1 MRAFL
6 RSSDG
11 CFQLKPQT
19 TTIGRHEGS
28 DIVLKFAVE
37 DHHAALNF
45 DGWENGFVLQ
55 DLNSP
60 QGTFVNGCQVQN
72 AAVRVS
78 PGDILHFGAQGASFE
93 LVVDEVP
100 QTSYPPVK
108 RRIAWAGQLQVPADP
123 QHCPAVS
130 PAHLPLLQSQHRPST
145 WSSWA
150 PAAASPVPHPPLQ
163 KRPLSAWTRSAT
175 ASSPPDPF
183 SRPPAERPAWTTIS
197 GNDPST
203 GAGAPFL
210 RIHSVDCLLQEK
222 DEKLLR
228 LEKEISRL
236 SGFEAESKQK
246 DSVIRSL
253 QDKIAEMAKTMAQ
266 AAARSDVELTQKLLT
281 FDREIRAKTE
291 EIKTLKEQI
300 SDLQKDSSEIF
311 SHSLYER
318 DLEIGSLRKESEK
331 LKRDHALTTGLVTSL
346 QREIAV
352 KEQKIQ
358 QLKQDVEKIKKANRE
373 KDNQLAVVSAK
384 VSTPVTC
391 SVSDGLIHGL
401 AWNMNSSFLG
411 LLQRIGELECDLKG
425 LQGEVQKYRI
435 EQETIQ
441 SKLSEKAKAEEEL
454 KNACERKSLQL
465 QEMGRRER
473 LLKSDVDRA
482 KVQLASFK
490 TQVVQVCL
498 PQAAGE
504 AGKALS
510 IQQVL
515 EKVRQICE
523 ENQQSQERE
532 KRLQEEISA
541 RLSKEKEVSENVT
554 VFKESVRELQAFL
567 GTSFCS
573 DSLRRELCKFEA
585 VLVDPLVSDVQAAV
599 VEIAR
604 VALLWLEGAEQL
616 LASAGL
622 DLPTSGKGPI
632 RGNPGVTGCSAAGAP
647 ERAASEIRARPT
659 DKNQSNH
666 TGKGGG
672 EKRGTH
678 LFFSSKR
685 MQSTSK
691 LPCKPLEHVGQ
702 LRGCPVLALAKL
714 LAVNSQI
721 MKSAAEKE
729 KDRCEKYMG
738 EEKKMVQVLE
748 SRLRSMTEV
757 CDVQGDV
764 WWFYL
769 GGQLSSTSATLSL
782 SLLKGK
788 GGENTMQRAQ
798 GLFFPPTNTCGCIFP
813 ERKVGPCKWGLF
825 SSTGLFLL
833 QVMEMKS
840 KEQEVTDLKLR
851 EALCN
856 LEETMA
862 REMMLKQQVLRQDE
876 QLKIVQEESEVLK
889 QKVQEEIAGY
899 KEQIKQHARTIVA
912 LEDSLLEAEQQQK
925 MLEKENITLLEKIE
939 GSVKSAQGAVSVARL
954 FLVNFREELAAAQSV
969 LLTKEAAIARL
980 TKELSE
986 TQARMSDMRGEL
998 SEKQK
1003 AELEWSLV
1011 QVKSQERDLNTLREK
1026 LSEMSKLV
1034 AQKDQELKAAAAELR
1049 QAQEDCKALQA
1060 ASREKAQEPETLPQA
1075 RVTPAMVE
1083 VASETMC
1090 FEFQEPALDL
1100 AELGAKC
1107 RGLRH
1112 EETIQRQKEGL
1123 VELRERIK
1131 LLEKMQS
1138 STRFSHGAEGKVEAV
1153 SHRMRRWV
1161 SSVSLSLSLQCL
1173 GRFPDRCS
1181 HVTAHETASLEVL
1194 EALDL
1199 GERMYLD
1206 LICALGRLM
1215 NMEELAGMQSA
1226 QHLPQEEREKVGQQR
1241 RKDFEL
1247 LYEKISK
1254 LKSRLEKKEELLK
1267 DYEAQ
1272 IKELRLNQ
1280 EALQMCQEEVLKLED
1295 EVYREAEEKALL
1307 REALERTQVQL
1318 GQEKRLNRVVK
1329 QRKVRG
1335 AR

>member
-28 DIVLKFAVE
+28 DIVLKFAGVE
-37 DHHAALNF
+37 DHHAALEF
-45 DGWENGFVLQ
+45 AGWENGFVLQ

-130 PAHLPLLQSQHRPST
+130 PAHLPLLQSQHRPGT

-175 ASSPPDPF
+175 TSSPPDAF

-197 GNDPST
+197 GNDPSS

-236 SGFEAESKQK
+236 SGFEAEKQK
-246 DSVIRSL
+246 DTVIRSL

-300 SDLQKDSSEIF
+300 SGLQKDSSEIF

-384 VSTPVTC
+384 CSRLKEEMKRELGERDVTPY
-391 SVSDGLIHGL
+391 
-401 AWNMNSSFLG
+401 
-411 LLQRIGELECDLKG
+411 QKRIGELECDLKG

-441 SKLSEKAKAEEEL
+441 SKLSEKVKAEEEL
-454 KNACERKSLQL
+454 KNVCERKSLQL

-504 AGKALS
+504 AGKALT

-515 EKVRQICE
+515 EKVRQIYE

-532 KRLQEEISA
+532 KRLQEEICS
-541 RLSKEKEVSENVT
+541 RLSKEKEVSENVE

-585 VLVDPLVSDVQAAV
+585 VLVDPLVLDVQAAV
-599 VEIAR
+599 VEITR
-604 VALLWLEGAEQL
+604 VALSWLEGAEQL

-622 DLPTSGKGPI
+622 DLPTSGKGLTACL
-632 RGNPGVTGCSAAGAP
+632 RRLLENNQETTQRNKMLQAQL
-647 ERAASEIRARPT
+647 EEIRESQDALLQERLKEQKVKYEQ
-659 DKNQSNH
+659 DLQIKINQIVL
-666 TGKGGG
+666 
-672 EKRGTH
+672 EKEEE
-678 LFFSSKR
+678 K
-685 MQSTSK
+685 K
-691 LPCKPLEHVGQ
+691 E
-702 LRGCPVLALAKL
+702 
-714 LAVNSQI
+714 I
-721 MKSAAEKE
+721 MKSAAAKE

-738 EEKKMVQVLE
+738 EEKKMVRDLE
-748 SRLRSMTEV
+748 SHLRSMTE
-757 CDVQGDV
+757 
-764 WWFYL
+764 
-769 GGQLSSTSATLSL
+769 
-782 SLLKGK
+782 
-788 GGENTMQRAQ
+788 
-798 GLFFPPTNTCGCIFP
+798 
-813 ERKVGPCKWGLF
+813 
-825 SSTGLFLL
+825 
-833 QVMEMKS
+833 VMEMKS

-851 EALCN
+851 EALRN
-856 LEETMA
+856 LEETTA

-876 QLKIVQEESEVLK
+876 QLKIVQQESEVLK

-939 GSVKSAQGAVSVARL
+939 GLQGDACRATSGASQEASCTEESHRCVL
-954 FLVNFREELAAAQSV
+954 EELAAAQSV
-969 LLTKEAAIARL
+969 LLAKEAAIARL

-1060 ASREKAQEPETLPQA
+1060 ASREMAQEPEALPQA

-1083 VASETMC
+1083 EASQT
-1090 FEFQEPALDL
+1090 EPALDL

-1112 EETIQRQKEGL
+1112 EETIQHQKEGL

-1131 LLEKMQS
+1131 LLEKMRS
-1138 STRFSHGAEGKVEAV
+1138 STVMSKAAQSLIVQQTDLPEKRAQKAGLEKEAAPLLGAKMKC
-1153 SHRMRRWV
+1153 SK
-1161 SSVSLSLSLQCL
+1161 CL
-1173 GRFPDRCS
+1173 GRFPDGCS

-1199 GERMYLD
+1199 RERMYLD

-1215 NMEELAGMQSA
+1215 NMEELAGMQSV

-1272 IKELRLNQ
+1272 IEELRLNQ
-1280 EALQMCQEEVLKLED
+1280 ESLQMCQEEVLKLED
-1295 EVYREAEEKALL
+1295 EAYREAEEKALL

-1318 GQEKRLNRVVK
+1318 EQEKRLNRVVK
-1329 QRKVRG
+1329 QRKSLEEDKEKRKEKVPPGCAHSFRG
-1335 AR
+1335 RGGKPGPQPLVPAKLKTKECPAEPSEVTGGT

>member
-28 DIVLKFAVE
+28 DIVLKSAGVE

-384 VSTPVTC
+384 
-391 SVSDGLIHGL
+391 
-401 AWNMNSSFLG
+401 
-411 LLQRIGELECDLKG
+411 RIGELECDLKG

-622 DLPTSGKGPI
+622 DLPTSGKGLTACLK
-632 RGNPGVTGCSAAGAP
+632 RLLENNQETTQRNKMLQAQLEEFRESQDALLQ
-647 ERAASEIRARPT
+647 ERLKEQQVKYEQDLQI
-659 DKNQSNH
+659 KINQIIL
-666 TGKGGG
+666 
-672 EKRGTH
+672 EKEEE
-678 LFFSSKR
+678 K
-685 MQSTSK
+685 K
-691 LPCKPLEHVGQ
+691 E
-702 LRGCPVLALAKL
+702 
-714 LAVNSQI
+714 I

-738 EEKKMVQVLE
+738 EEKKMVQDLE
-748 SRLRSMTEV
+748 SRLRSMTE
-757 CDVQGDV
+757 
-764 WWFYL
+764 
-769 GGQLSSTSATLSL
+769 
-782 SLLKGK
+782 
-788 GGENTMQRAQ
+788 
-798 GLFFPPTNTCGCIFP
+798 
-813 ERKVGPCKWGLF
+813 
-825 SSTGLFLL
+825 
-833 QVMEMKS
+833 VMEMKS

-851 EALCN
+851 EALRN
-856 LEETMA
+856 LEETTA

-939 GSVKSAQGAVSVARL
+939 GLQSDACRVTSGASQEASCTEESHRCVL
-954 FLVNFREELAAAQSV
+954 EELAAAQSV

-1083 VASETMC
+1083 VASET
-1090 FEFQEPALDL
+1090 EPALDL

-1138 STRFSHGAEGKVEAV
+1138 SIVMSKAAQSLIVQQTDLPEKRAQKAGLEKEAAPLSGAKTKC
-1153 SHRMRRWV
+1153 SK
-1161 SSVSLSLSLQCL
+1161 CL

-1329 QRKVRG
+1329 QRKSLDKEKRKEKVPPGCAHSSRG
-1335 AR
+1335 RGGKPGPQPLVPAKLKTKECPAEPSEVTGGT

>member
-28 DIVLKFAVE
+28 DIVLKSAGVG
-37 DHHAALNF
+37 DHHAALEF
-45 DGWENGFVLQ
+45 AGWENGFVLQ

-93 LVVDEVP
+93 LVVDGVP

-108 RRIAWAGQLQVPADP
+108 HRTAWAGQLQVAADP
-123 QHCPAVS
+123 QRCPAVS
-130 PAHLPLLQSQHRPST
+130 PAHLPLLQSQHRPGT

-150 PAAASPVPHPPLQ
+150 PAVASPVPHPPLQ

-175 ASSPPDPF
+175 ASSPPDAF
-183 SRPPAERPAWTTIS
+183 SWPPTERPAWTTTS
-197 GNDPST
+197 GNDPSS

-222 DEKLLR
+222 DEKLLG

-246 DSVIRSL
+246 DTVIRSL
-253 QDKIAEMAKTMAQ
+253 QDKIAAMAKTMAQ

-291 EIKTLKEQI
+291 ETKTLKEQI

-346 QREIAV
+346 QREIAA

-391 SVSDGLIHGL
+391 SCSRLKEE
-401 AWNMNSSFLG
+401 MKRELG
-411 LLQRIGELECDLKG
+411 ERDVTTYQKRIGELECDLKG
-425 LQGEVQKYRI
+425 LQEEVQKYRI

-441 SKLSEKAKAEEEL
+441 TKLSEKTKAEEEL

-473 LLKSDVDRA
+473 LLKSDVDCA

-504 AGKALS
+504 EGKALT

-541 RLSKEKEVSENVT
+541 RLSKEKEVSENVE

-599 VEIAR
+599 VEITH
-604 VALLWLEGAEQL
+604 VALSWLEGAEQL

-622 DLPTSGKGPI
+622 DLPTSGKGLTACF
-632 RGNPGVTGCSAAGAP
+632 RRLLENNQETMQRNEMLQAQL
-647 ERAASEIRARPT
+647 EEIRESQDALLQERLR
-659 DKNQSNH
+659 DQKVKYEQDLQMKINQIIL
-666 TGKGGG
+666 
-672 EKRGTH
+672 EKEEE
-678 LFFSSKR
+678 K
-685 MQSTSK
+685 K
-691 LPCKPLEHVGQ
+691 E
-702 LRGCPVLALAKL
+702 
-714 LAVNSQI
+714 I
-721 MKSAAEKE
+721 MKSAAAKE
-729 KDRCEKYMG
+729 KDKCEKYRD
-738 EEKKMVQVLE
+738 EEKKIVQDLE
-748 SRLRSMTEV
+748 SRLRSMTE
-757 CDVQGDV
+757 
-764 WWFYL
+764 
-769 GGQLSSTSATLSL
+769 
-782 SLLKGK
+782 
-788 GGENTMQRAQ
+788 
-798 GLFFPPTNTCGCIFP
+798 I
-813 ERKVGPCKWGLF
+813 
-825 SSTGLFLL
+825 
-833 QVMEMKS
+833 METKS

-851 EALCN
+851 EAVRD
-856 LEETMA
+856 LEETTA

-876 QLKIVQEESEVLK
+876 QLKIIQEESEVLK
-889 QKVQEEIAGY
+889 QKVQEEMAGY

-912 LEDSLLEAEQQQK
+912 LEGSLLEAEQQQK
-925 MLEKENITLLEKIE
+925 TLEKENVMLLEKIE
-939 GSVKSAQGAVSVARL
+939 GLQGDACRATSGASQEACCTEEPHRCVL
-954 FLVNFREELAAAQSV
+954 EELAAAQNM
-969 LLTKEAAIARL
+969 LLAKEAAIARL

-1003 AELEWSLV
+1003 AELERSLV
-1011 QVKSQERDLNTLREK
+1011 QVKSQERDLNALREK
-1026 LSEMSKLV
+1026 LSEMSTLV
-1034 AQKDQELKAAAAELR
+1034 AKKDRELKAAAAELR
-1049 QAQEDCKALQA
+1049 QAQEDRKALQD
-1060 ASREKAQEPETLPQA
+1060 ASREMAQEPETTLQTQA
-1075 RVTPAMVE
+1075 RVTPATVE
-1083 VASETMC
+1083 EASET
-1090 FEFQEPALDL
+1090 EPALDL
-1100 AELGAKC
+1100 ADLGAKC

-1131 LLEKMQS
+1131 LLEKMRS
-1138 STRFSHGAEGKVEAV
+1138 STVMSKAAEPLVVQKTDLPEKRAQKAGLEKEAAPLAGAKTKC
-1153 SHRMRRWV
+1153 SK
-1161 SSVSLSLSLQCL
+1161 CL
-1173 GRFPDRCS
+1173 GRFPDGCS
-1181 HVTAHETASLEVL
+1181 HVTAHETASSEVL

-1206 LICALGRLM
+1206 LICALGSLM
-1215 NMEELAGMQSA
+1215 NMEELAGMQSV

-1254 LKSRLEKKEELLK
+1254 LKSRLEKKEALLK
-1267 DYEAQ
+1267 DYEARIEQ
-1272 IKELRLNQ
+1272 LRLN
-1280 EALQMCQEEVLKLED
+1280 EESLQTCQEEMLKLED

-1318 GQEKRLNRVVK
+1318 GQEKRLNRAVK
-1329 QRKVRG
+1329 QRKSLEEEKEKRKEKVPLGSARSSRG
-1335 AR
+1335 RGGKLGPQPSVPAKLKTKECPAELSEVTGGT

>member
-28 DIVLKFAVE
+28 DIVLKSAGVE
-37 DHHAALNF
+37 DHHAALEF
-45 DGWENGFVLQ
+45 AGWENGFVLQ

-197 GNDPST
+197 GNDPSS

-246 DSVIRSL
+246 DTVIRSL

-384 VSTPVTC
+384 
-391 SVSDGLIHGL
+391 
-401 AWNMNSSFLG
+401 
-411 LLQRIGELECDLKG
+411 
-425 LQGEVQKYRI
+425 
-435 EQETIQ
+435 
-441 SKLSEKAKAEEEL
+441 AEEEL

-504 AGKALS
+504 AGKDLTV
-510 IQQVL
+510 QQVL

-622 DLPTSGKGPI
+622 DLPTSGKGLTACLK
-632 RGNPGVTGCSAAGAP
+632 RLLENNQETTQRNKMLQAQLEEFRESQDALLQ
-647 ERAASEIRARPT
+647 ERLKEQQVKYEQDLQI
-659 DKNQSNH
+659 KINQIIL
-666 TGKGGG
+666 
-672 EKRGTH
+672 EKEEE
-678 LFFSSKR
+678 K
-685 MQSTSK
+685 K
-691 LPCKPLEHVGQ
+691 E
-702 LRGCPVLALAKL
+702 
-714 LAVNSQI
+714 I

-738 EEKKMVQVLE
+738 EEKKMVQDLE
-748 SRLRSMTEV
+748 SRLRSMTE
-757 CDVQGDV
+757 
-764 WWFYL
+764 
-769 GGQLSSTSATLSL
+769 
-782 SLLKGK
+782 
-788 GGENTMQRAQ
+788 
-798 GLFFPPTNTCGCIFP
+798 I
-813 ERKVGPCKWGLF
+813 
-825 SSTGLFLL
+825 
-833 QVMEMKS
+833 MEMKS

-851 EALCN
+851 EALRS
-856 LEETMA
+856 LEETTA

-939 GSVKSAQGAVSVARL
+939 GLEGDACRVTSGASQEASCAEESHRCVL
-954 FLVNFREELAAAQSV
+954 EELAAAQSV
-969 LLTKEAAIARL
+969 LLAKEAAIARL

-1003 AELEWSLV
+1003 AELERSLV
-1011 QVKSQERDLNTLREK
+1011 QVKSQERDLNALREK

-1060 ASREKAQEPETLPQA
+1060 ASREVAQEPETLLQA

-1083 VASETMC
+1083 VASET
-1090 FEFQEPALDL
+1090 EPALDL

-1138 STRFSHGAEGKVEAV
+1138 SIVMSKAAQSLIVQQTDLPEKRAQKAGLEKEA
-1153 SHRMRRWV
+1153 
-1161 SSVSLSLSLQCL
+1161 
-1173 GRFPDRCS
+1173 
-1181 HVTAHETASLEVL
+1181 ASL
-1194 EALDL
+1194 L
-1199 GERMYLD
+1199 GAKTKCSKVR
-1206 LICALGRLM
+1206 R
-1215 NMEELAGMQSA
+1215 NPWLAGWN
-1226 QHLPQEEREKVGQQR
+1226 G
-1241 RKDFEL
+1241 D
-1247 LYEKISK
+1247 I
-1254 LKSRLEKKEELLK
+1254 
-1267 DYEAQ
+1267 
-1272 IKELRLNQ
+1272 
-1280 EALQMCQEEVLKLED
+1280 EVF
-1295 EVYREAEEKALL
+1295 
-1307 REALERTQVQL
+1307 
-1318 GQEKRLNRVVK
+1318 G
-1329 QRKVRG
+1329 
-1335 AR
+1335 

>member
-6 RSSDG
+6 RSSDR

-28 DIVLKFAVE
+28 DIVLKSAGVE
-37 DHHAALNF
+37 DHHAALEF
-45 DGWENGFVLQ
+45 AGWENGFVLQ

-130 PAHLPLLQSQHRPST
+130 PAHLPLLQSQHRPGT

-163 KRPLSAWTRSAT
+163 KRPLSAWTRSVT
-175 ASSPPDPF
+175 ASSLPDAF

-197 GNDPST
+197 GNDPSS

-210 RIHSVDCLLQEK
+210 RIHSMDCLLQEK

-384 VSTPVTC
+384 
-391 SVSDGLIHGL
+391 
-401 AWNMNSSFLG
+401 
-411 LLQRIGELECDLKG
+411 RIGELECDLKG

-465 QEMGRRER
+465 QEMGRREH

-490 TQVVQVCL
+490 TQVLQVCL

-585 VLVDPLVSDVQAAV
+585 MLVDPLVSDVQAAV

-604 VALLWLEGAEQL
+604 VALSWLEGAEQL

-622 DLPTSGKGPI
+622 DLPTSGKGLTACLGI
-632 RGNPGVTGCSAAGAP
+632 LLENNQEATQRNKMLQAQL
-647 ERAASEIRARPT
+647 EEIRESQDALLQERLKEQQVKYEQ
-659 DKNQSNH
+659 DLQIKINQIIL
-666 TGKGGG
+666 
-672 EKRGTH
+672 EKEEE
-678 LFFSSKR
+678 K
-685 MQSTSK
+685 K
-691 LPCKPLEHVGQ
+691 E
-702 LRGCPVLALAKL
+702 
-714 LAVNSQI
+714 I

-738 EEKKMVQVLE
+738 EEKMVRDLE
-748 SRLRSMTEV
+748 SRLRSMTE
-757 CDVQGDV
+757 
-764 WWFYL
+764 
-769 GGQLSSTSATLSL
+769 
-782 SLLKGK
+782 
-788 GGENTMQRAQ
+788 
-798 GLFFPPTNTCGCIFP
+798 
-813 ERKVGPCKWGLF
+813 
-825 SSTGLFLL
+825 
-833 QVMEMKS
+833 VMEMKS

-851 EALCN
+851 EALRN
-856 LEETMA
+856 LEETTA

-939 GSVKSAQGAVSVARL
+939 GLEGDACRATSGASQEASCTEESHRCVL
-954 FLVNFREELAAAQSV
+954 EELAAAQSV
-969 LLTKEAAIARL
+969 LLAKEAAIARL

-1060 ASREKAQEPETLPQA
+1060 ASREVAQEPETLPQA

-1083 VASETMC
+1083 VASET
-1090 FEFQEPALDL
+1090 EPALDL

-1138 STRFSHGAEGKVEAV
+1138 SIVMSKAAQSLIVQQTDLPEKRAQKAGLEKEVAPLSGAKTKC
-1153 SHRMRRWV
+1153 SK
-1161 SSVSLSLSLQCL
+1161 CL
-1173 GRFPDRCS
+1173 GRFPDGCS

-1215 NMEELAGMQSA
+1215 NMEELAGMQSV

-1247 LYEKISK
+1247 LYEKVSK

-1329 QRKVRG
+1329 QRKSLDKEKRKEKVPPGCAHSSRG
-1335 AR
+1335 RGGKPAPQPLVPAKLKTKECPAEPSEVTGGT

>member
-28 DIVLKFAVE
+28 DIVLKSAGVE
-37 DHHAALNF
+37 DHHAALEF
-45 DGWENGFVLQ
+45 AGWENGFVLQ

-197 GNDPST
+197 GNDPSS

-246 DSVIRSL
+246 DTVIRSL

-384 VSTPVTC
+384 CSRLKEEMKRELGERDVTPY
-391 SVSDGLIHGL
+391 
-401 AWNMNSSFLG
+401 
-411 LLQRIGELECDLKG
+411 QKRIGELECDLKG

-482 KVQLASFK
+482 KV
-490 TQVVQVCL
+490 
-498 PQAAGE
+498 
-504 AGKALS
+504 
-510 IQQVL
+510 QVL

-622 DLPTSGKGPI
+622 DLPTSGKGLTACLK
-632 RGNPGVTGCSAAGAP
+632 RLLENNQETTQRNKMLQAQLEEFRESQDALLQ
-647 ERAASEIRARPT
+647 ERLKEQQVKYEQDLQI
-659 DKNQSNH
+659 KINQIIL
-666 TGKGGG
+666 
-672 EKRGTH
+672 EKEEE
-678 LFFSSKR
+678 K
-685 MQSTSK
+685 K
-691 LPCKPLEHVGQ
+691 E
-702 LRGCPVLALAKL
+702 
-714 LAVNSQI
+714 I

-738 EEKKMVQVLE
+738 EEKKMVQDLE
-748 SRLRSMTEV
+748 SRLRSMTE
-757 CDVQGDV
+757 
-764 WWFYL
+764 
-769 GGQLSSTSATLSL
+769 
-782 SLLKGK
+782 
-788 GGENTMQRAQ
+788 
-798 GLFFPPTNTCGCIFP
+798 I
-813 ERKVGPCKWGLF
+813 
-825 SSTGLFLL
+825 
-833 QVMEMKS
+833 MEMKS

-851 EALCN
+851 EALRS
-856 LEETMA
+856 LEETTA

-939 GSVKSAQGAVSVARL
+939 GLEGDACRVTSGASQEASCAEESHRCVL
-954 FLVNFREELAAAQSV
+954 EELAAAQSV
-969 LLTKEAAIARL
+969 LLAKEAAIARL

-1003 AELEWSLV
+1003 AELERSLV
-1011 QVKSQERDLNTLREK
+1011 QVKSQERDLNALREK

-1060 ASREKAQEPETLPQA
+1060 ASREVAQEPETLLQA

-1083 VASETMC
+1083 VASET
-1090 FEFQEPALDL
+1090 EPALDL

-1138 STRFSHGAEGKVEAV
+1138 SIVMSKAAQSLIVQQTDLPEKRAQKAGLEKEA
-1153 SHRMRRWV
+1153 
-1161 SSVSLSLSLQCL
+1161 
-1173 GRFPDRCS
+1173 
-1181 HVTAHETASLEVL
+1181 ASL
-1194 EALDL
+1194 L
-1199 GERMYLD
+1199 GAKTKCSKVR
-1206 LICALGRLM
+1206 R
-1215 NMEELAGMQSA
+1215 NPWLAGWN
-1226 QHLPQEEREKVGQQR
+1226 G
-1241 RKDFEL
+1241 D
-1247 LYEKISK
+1247 I
-1254 LKSRLEKKEELLK
+1254 
-1267 DYEAQ
+1267 
-1272 IKELRLNQ
+1272 
-1280 EALQMCQEEVLKLED
+1280 EVF
-1295 EVYREAEEKALL
+1295 
-1307 REALERTQVQL
+1307 
-1318 GQEKRLNRVVK
+1318 G
-1329 QRKVRG
+1329 
-1335 AR
+1335 